1 MQCVWQIIGMQSPP
15 VFIQELPTAVFFQVK
30 IGVLNIHLI
39 QVSHL
44 FYLNELQVN
53 KKNVFLL
60 TK

>member
-1 MQCVWQIIGMQSPP
+1 MRENPFEMH
-15 VFIQELPTAVFFQVK
+15 PTALTK
-30 IGVLNIHLI
+30 TESGKLLI